1 MTGQELMYAVL
12 FFASISG
19 ALWAVWW
26 RIEGKVDRAKSEA
39 VARADEAQRHVDGV
53 SRDLAA
59 YKLHVSETYSTKSGM
74 KEIKDE
80 ILGAVSGIRDD
91 VRHLATRI
99 DTMHESSVKPRPTRR
114 TAD

>member
-1 MTGQELMYAVL
+1 MTEVSWITYIGPFVALSGLVL
-12 FFASISG
+12 TI
-19 ALWAVWW
+19 WW
-26 RIEGKVDRAKSEA
+26 KVEARITDAKTKAE
-39 VARADEAQRHVDGV
+39 VTE
-53 SRDLAA
+53 RDLAA

-80 ILGAVSGIRDD
+80 ILGAVGGIRDD

-99 DTMHESSVKPRPTRR
+99 DTMHEASSKPRPTRR

>member
-1 MTGQELMYAVL
+1 MNETNWIAYIGPFV
-12 FFASISG
+12 
-19 ALWAVWW
+19 ALAGLILTVWW
-26 RIEGKVDRAKSEA
+26 KVESKIVDAKAKAEGTE
-39 VARADEAQRHVDGV
+39 
-53 SRDLAA
+53 RDLAA

-99 DTMHESSVKPRPTRR
+99 DTMHEANSKPRPTRR
-114 TAD
+114 SAD

>member
-1 MTGQELMYAVL
+1 MNDWLSYLGPVVALLGLVL
-12 FFASISG
+12 TI
-19 ALWAVWW
+19 WW
-26 RIEGKVDRAKSEA
+26 KVENKINDAKAKGDSVE
-39 VARADEAQRHVDGV
+39 
-53 SRDLAA
+53 RDLAA

-99 DTMHESSVKPRPTRR
+99 DSMHEAQVKPRPTRR
-114 TAD
+114 ASD

>member
-1 MTGQELMYAVL
+1 MSDNWIAYVGPFVALAGLVL
-12 FFASISG
+12 TI
-19 ALWAVWW
+19 WW
-26 RIEGKVDRAKSEA
+26 KVEGKISDAKDK
-39 VARADEAQRHVDGV
+39 ADSTD
-53 SRDLAA
+53 RDLAA

-99 DTMHESSVKPRPTRR
+99 DTMHESQLKPRPSRR
-114 TAD
+114 QAD

>member
-1 MTGQELMYAVL
+1 MNSENWVTYIAPIVGLL
-12 FFASISG
+12 TFILG
-19 ALWAVWW
+19 IWW
-26 RIEGKVDRAKSEA
+26 KVEGKINDAKNKGDSVE
-39 VARADEAQRHVDGV
+39 
-53 SRDLAA
+53 RDLAA

-99 DTMHESSVKPRPTRR
+99 DTMHEAHSKPRPTRR
-114 TAD
+114 ASD